1 MMKQDIEK
9 PGTVAAVYP
18 GTAAHQQSRKRLPVY
33 YMGLLPL
40 SQQKG
45 ANMARRAAG
54 IDRLKSGLY
63 RSRFTVNGKR
73 YSVTAP
79 SVRECRELEALKRQ
93 EIEECSYKTGEN
105 ISLDAYF
112 DRWIEAKQGTVK
124 ETTLRAN
131 NMMYATISKT
141 EIDKAGTHF
150 GELKIK
156 AIEVQ
161 NVRDL
166 QKTIAETHSTRT
178 TNDTI
183 SLLKSIL
190 QSAVMIDRII
200 EYNPAAPV
208 KALKRTEPQ
217 ARDNIHR
224 ALTREETR
232 TFLSHAEDSWYY
244 NLYVFLLATG
254 CRIGEAG
261 ALEVCDIRKK
271 SITISRTVT
280 RTASGGYKIGDDTK
294 TAAGRREIPIT
305 DEARRAIEQQRF
317 ITEQLFGELEN
328 LTDTIFRSPRGNV
341 LKSSPVNED
350 IKRICEMAGLK
361 YFGVH
366 AFRDTFAT
374 RCVES
379 GMQPKTL
386 QTIMGHSDI
395 SMTMNLYA
403 HCMPETQ
410 QEQLKAVNFM

>member
-1 MMKQDIEK
+1 
-9 PGTVAAVYP
+9 
-18 GTAAHQQSRKRLPVY
+18 
-33 YMGLLPL
+33 
-40 SQQKG
+40 
-45 ANMARRAAG
+45 MARRAVG

-79 SVRECRELEALKRQ
+79 NVRECRELEALKRQ
-93 EIEECSYKTGEN
+93 EIEELSYKTGEN
-105 ISLDAYF
+105 ISLDDYF
-112 DRWIEAKQGTVK
+112 ERWIEAKQGTVK

-131 NMMYATISKT
+131 NMMYATISRAI
-141 EIDKAGTHF
+141 IDKAGTLF
-150 GELKIK
+150 GTLKVK
-156 AIEVQ
+156 NIEVQ

-166 QKTIAETHSTRT
+166 QKALVATHSTRT

-208 KALKRTEPQ
+208 KALRRTEPP

-224 ALTREETR
+224 ALTKEETR

-261 ALEVCDIRKK
+261 ALEICDIRKK

-280 RTASGGYKIGDDTK
+280 RKASGGYKIGDDTK
-294 TAAGRREIPIT
+294 TTAGRREIPIT

-317 ITEQLFGELEN
+317 ITEQLFGKLEN
-328 LTDTIFRSPRGNV
+328 LTDTIFRSPRGNI
-341 LKSSPVNED
+341 LKSSIVNDD
-350 IKRICEMAGLK
+350 IKRICEAAGIEK
-361 YFGVH
+361 FTVH

-374 RCVES
+374 RCIES
-379 GMQPKTL
+379 GMPPKTL
-386 QTIMGHSDI
+386 QDIMGHSDI
-395 SMTMNLYA
+395 GMTMNLYA
-403 HCMPETQ
+403 HCMPETKR
-410 QEQLKAVNFM
+410 EQLKAVNFM

>member
-1 MMKQDIEK
+1 
-9 PGTVAAVYP
+9 
-18 GTAAHQQSRKRLPVY
+18 
-33 YMGLLPL
+33 
-40 SQQKG
+40 
-45 ANMARRAAG
+45 MARRAAG

-79 SVRECRELEALKRQ
+79 NVRECRALEALKRQ

-105 ISLDAYF
+105 ISLDDYF

-131 NMMYATISKT
+131 NMMYATISKV
-141 EIDKAGTHF
+141 EIDKTGTHF

-232 TFLSHAEDSWYY
+232 AFLSHAEDSWYY

-271 SITISRTVT
+271 SIAISRTVT

-317 ITEQLFGELEN
+317 ITEQLFGKLEN

-350 IKRICEMAGLK
+350 IKRICKMAGLK

-366 AFRDTFAT
+366 ALRDTFAT

>member
-1 MMKQDIEK
+1 
-9 PGTVAAVYP
+9 
-18 GTAAHQQSRKRLPVY
+18 
-33 YMGLLPL
+33 
-40 SQQKG
+40 
-45 ANMARRAAG
+45 MARRAAG

-79 SVRECRELEALKRQ
+79 NVRECRELEALKRQ

-105 ISLDAYF
+105 ISLDDYF

-131 NMMYATISKT
+131 NMMYATISKV
-141 EIDKAGTHF
+141 EIDKTGAHF

-317 ITEQLFGELEN
+317 ITEQLFGKLEN

>member
-1 MMKQDIEK
+1 MARLAAGVDRYGNGYRLRFSMNGRQY
-9 PGTVAAVYP
+9 AVY
-18 GTAAHQQSRKRLPVY
+18 
-33 YMGLLPL
+33 
-40 SQQKG
+40 G
-45 ANMARRAAG
+45 A
-54 IDRLKSGLY
+54 
-63 RSRFTVNGKR
+63 
-73 YSVTAP
+73 SVKE
-79 SVRECRELEALKRQ
+79 VKEKEIKKRQ
-93 EIEECSYKTGEN
+93 EIEEGSYKTGESIN
-105 ISLDAYF
+105 LDDYF
-112 DRWIEAKQGTVK
+112 ERWIEAKEGTAK

-131 NMMYATISKT
+131 RMMYRAISKA
-141 EIDKAGTHF
+141 EIDKTGTRF

-166 QKTIAETHSTRT
+166 RKTIAETHSTRT

-190 QSAVMIDRII
+190 QSAVTIDRII

-208 KALKRTEPQ
+208 KALRRTEPQ

-261 ALEVCDIRKK
+261 ALEICDIRKK

-280 RTASGGYKIGDDTK
+280 RKASGGYKIGDDTK

-317 ITEQLFGELEN
+317 ITGQLFGKLEN
-328 LTDTIFRSPRGNV
+328 LTDTIFRSPRGNI
-341 LKSSPVNED
+341 LKSSIVNDD
-350 IKRICEMAGLK
+350 IKRICEAAGIEK
-361 YFGVH
+361 FTVH

-374 RCVES
+374 RCIES
-379 GMQPKTL
+379 GMPPKTL
-386 QTIMGHSDI
+386 QDIMGHSDI

-403 HCMPETQ
+403 HCMPETKR
-410 QEQLKAVNFM
+410 EQLKAVNFM

>member
-1 MMKQDIEK
+1 
-9 PGTVAAVYP
+9 
-18 GTAAHQQSRKRLPVY
+18 
-33 YMGLLPL
+33 
-40 SQQKG
+40 
-45 ANMARRAAG
+45 MARRAAG

-131 NMMYATISKT
+131 NMMYATISKA

-190 QSAVMIDRII
+190 QSAVTIDRII

-208 KALKRTEPQ
+208 KALRRTEPQ
-217 ARDNIHR
+217 ARDNI
-224 ALTREETR
+224 TQ
-232 TFLSHAEDSWYY
+232 S
-244 NLYVFLLATG
+244 
-254 CRIGEAG
+254 
-261 ALEVCDIRKK
+261 
-271 SITISRTVT
+271 
-280 RTASGGYKIGDDTK
+280 
-294 TAAGRREIPIT
+294 T
-305 DEARRAIEQQRF
+305 DK
-317 ITEQLFGELEN
+317 
-328 LTDTIFRSPRGNV
+328 RGNKGILEPCRKFLV
-341 LKSSPVNED
+341 LQPVCFPVGYRMQNRRGRSLRDLRHSEKVYHD
-350 IKRICEMAGLK
+350 KPDSDKEGKRRL
-361 YFGVH
+361 
-366 AFRDTFAT
+366 
-374 RCVES
+374 
-379 GMQPKTL
+379 
-386 QTIMGHSDI
+386 
-395 SMTMNLYA
+395 
-403 HCMPETQ
+403 
-410 QEQLKAVNFM
+410 

>member
-1 MMKQDIEK
+1 
-9 PGTVAAVYP
+9 
-18 GTAAHQQSRKRLPVY
+18 
-33 YMGLLPL
+33 
-40 SQQKG
+40 
-45 ANMARRAAG
+45 MARLAAG
-54 IDRLKSGLY
+54 VDRYGNGY
-63 RSRFTVNGKR
+63 RLRFSMNGKR
-73 YSVTAP
+73 CAVYGASVKE
-79 SVRECRELEALKRQ
+79 VKEKEIKKRQ
-93 EIEECSYKTGEN
+93 EIEEGSYKTGGN
-105 ISLDAYF
+105 INLDDYF
-112 DRWIEAKQGTVK
+112 ERWIEAKEGTAK

-131 NMMYATISKT
+131 RMMYRAISKV
-141 EIDKAGTHF
+141 EIDKTGAHF

-317 ITEQLFGELEN
+317 ITEQLFGKLEN

>member
-1 MMKQDIEK
+1 M
-9 PGTVAAVYP
+9 A
-18 GTAAHQQSRKRLPVY
+18 RLPAG
-33 YMGLLPL
+33 MT
-40 SQQKG
+40 
-45 ANMARRAAG
+45 RRKDG
-54 IDRLKSGLY
+54 IIM
-63 RSRFTVNGKR
+63 SRFTMNGER
-73 YSVTAP
+73 HYVYGSTIND
-79 SVRECRELEALKRQ
+79 VRQKERKKRQ
-93 EIEECSYKTGEN
+93 EIEEGLYKSGEN
-105 ISLDAYF
+105 ISLDDYF
-112 DRWIEAKQGTVK
+112 TRWIETKQGTVK

-131 NMMYATISKT
+131 RMMYATMSKT
-141 EIDKAGTHF
+141 AIDKAGTLF
-150 GELKIK
+150 GTLKIK

-190 QSAVMIDRII
+190 QSAVIIDRII

-208 KALKRTEPQ
+208 KALRRTEPQ

-224 ALTREETR
+224 ALAREETR

-261 ALEVCDIRKK
+261 ALEICDIRKK
-271 SITISRTVT
+271 SITIIRTVT
-280 RTASGGYKIGDDTK
+280 RKASGGYKIGDDTK

-305 DEARRAIEQQRF
+305 DEARRAIERQRF
-317 ITEQLFGELEN
+317 ITEQLFGKLEN
-328 LTDTIFRSPRGNV
+328 LTDTIFRSPRGNI
-341 LKSSPVNED
+341 LKSSIVNED
-350 IKRICEMAGLK
+350 IKRICEAAGIEK
-361 YFGVH
+361 FTVH

-374 RCVES
+374 RCIES
-379 GMQPKTL
+379 GMPPKTL
-386 QTIMGHSDI
+386 QDIMGHSDI

-403 HCMPETQ
+403 HCMPETK

>member
-1 MMKQDIEK
+1 MARLAAGVDRYGNGYRLRFSMNGRQY
-9 PGTVAAVYP
+9 AVY
-18 GTAAHQQSRKRLPVY
+18 
-33 YMGLLPL
+33 
-40 SQQKG
+40 G
-45 ANMARRAAG
+45 A
-54 IDRLKSGLY
+54 
-63 RSRFTVNGKR
+63 
-73 YSVTAP
+73 SVKE
-79 SVRECRELEALKRQ
+79 VKEKEIKKRQ
-93 EIEECSYKTGEN
+93 EIEEGSYKTGGN
-105 ISLDAYF
+105 INLDDYF
-112 DRWIEAKQGTVK
+112 ERWIEAKEGTAK

-131 NMMYATISKT
+131 RMMYRAISRA
-141 EIDKAGTHF
+141 EIDKMGTRF

-190 QSAVMIDRII
+190 QSAVTIDRII

-208 KALKRTEPQ
+208 KALRRTEPQ

-224 ALTREETR
+224 ALTKEETR
-232 TFLSHAEDSWYY
+232 AFLNHAEDSWYY

-261 ALEVCDIRKK
+261 ALEICDIRKK

-280 RTASGGYKIGDDTK
+280 RKASGGYKIGDDTK

-317 ITEQLFGELEN
+317 ITGQLFGKLEN
-328 LTDTIFRSPRGNV
+328 LTDTIFRSPRGNI
-341 LKSSPVNED
+341 LKSSIVNDD
-350 IKRICEMAGLK
+350 IKRICEAAGIEK
-361 YFGVH
+361 FTVH

-374 RCVES
+374 RCIES
-379 GMQPKTL
+379 GMPPKTL
-386 QTIMGHSDI
+386 QDIMGHSDI

-403 HCMPETQ
+403 HCMPETKR
-410 QEQLKAVNFM
+410 EQLKAVNFM

>member
-1 MMKQDIEK
+1 M
-9 PGTVAAVYP
+9 A
-18 GTAAHQQSRKRLPVY
+18 RLP
-33 YMGLLPL
+33 
-40 SQQKG
+40 
-45 ANMARRAAG
+45 AG
-54 IDRLKSGLY
+54 ITRRENGSYML
-63 RSRFTVNGKR
+63 RFTVSGKR
-73 YSVTAP
+73 YSVYGAT
-79 SVRECRELEALKRQ
+79 VKEAKEKEIEKRQ
-93 EIEECSYKTGEN
+93 EIEEGSYKTGEN
-105 ISLDAYF
+105 INLDDYF
-112 DRWIEAKQGTVK
+112 ERWIEAKEGTAK

-131 NMMYATISKT
+131 RMMYRAISKA
-141 EIDKAGTHF
+141 EIDKTGTRF

-190 QSAVMIDRII
+190 QSAVTIDRII

-208 KALKRTEPQ
+208 KALRRTEPQ

-232 TFLSHAEDSWYY
+232 AFLNHAEDSWYY

-261 ALEVCDIRKK
+261 ALEIFDIRKK

-280 RTASGGYKIGDDTK
+280 RKASGGYKIGDDTK

-305 DEARRAIEQQRF
+305 DEARRAIERQRF
-317 ITEQLFGELEN
+317 ITGQLFGKLEN
-328 LTDTIFRSPRGNV
+328 LTDTIFRSPRGNI
-341 LKSSPVNED
+341 LKSSIVNDD
-350 IKRICEMAGLK
+350 IKIICEAAGIEK
-361 YFGVH
+361 FTVH

-374 RCVES
+374 RCIES
-379 GMQPKTL
+379 GMPPKTL
-386 QTIMGHSDI
+386 QDIMGHSDI
-395 SMTMNLYA
+395 GMTMNLYA
-403 HCMPETQ
+403 HCMPETKR
-410 QEQLKAVNFM
+410 EQLKAVNFM

>member
-1 MMKQDIEK
+1 MARLAAGVERDGNGYRLRFSLNGRQY
-9 PGTVAAVYP
+9 AVY
-18 GTAAHQQSRKRLPVY
+18 
-33 YMGLLPL
+33 
-40 SQQKG
+40 G
-45 ANMARRAAG
+45 A
-54 IDRLKSGLY
+54 
-63 RSRFTVNGKR
+63 
-73 YSVTAP
+73 SVKE
-79 SVRECRELEALKRQ
+79 VKEKEIKKRQ
-93 EIEECSYKTGEN
+93 EIEEGSYKAGEN
-105 ISLDAYF
+105 INLDDYF
-112 DRWIEAKQGTVK
+112 ERWIEAKEGTAK

-131 NMMYATISKT
+131 RMMYHAISKA
-141 EIDKAGTHF
+141 EIDKTGARF

-190 QSAVMIDRII
+190 QSAVTIDRII

-208 KALKRTEPQ
+208 KALRRTEPQ

-224 ALTREETR
+224 ALTKEETR
-232 TFLSHAEDSWYY
+232 AFLSYAEDSWYY

-261 ALEVCDIRKK
+261 ALEICDIRKR

-280 RTASGGYKIGDDTK
+280 RKASGGYKIGDDTK

-317 ITEQLFGELEN
+317 ITGQLFGKLEN
-328 LTDTIFRSPRGNV
+328 LTDTIFRSPRGNI
-341 LKSSPVNED
+341 LKSSIVNDD
-350 IKRICEMAGLK
+350 IKRICEAAGIEK
-361 YFGVH
+361 FTVH

-374 RCVES
+374 RCIES
-379 GMQPKTL
+379 GMPPKTL
-386 QTIMGHSDI
+386 QDIMGHSDI
-395 SMTMNLYA
+395 GMTMNLYA
-403 HCMPETQ
+403 HCMPETKR
-410 QEQLKAVNFM
+410 EQLKAVNFM